1 MTANKNKTYTSTLLK
16 TSKLTYT
23 EHKDI
28 FDTEKSINN
37 SNQRIEINKVP
48 EAYSSQSI
56 KEFKLQKN
64 QTKK

>member
-1 MTANKNKTYTSTLLK
+1 MTASKNKTYTSTLLK

-48 EAYSSQSI
+48 EVYSSQSI